1 MRRPPR
7 QRRQGRR
14 RRGAASWFVRARRC
28 YGYRRRGMEMRLSVN
43 NHVADKNCNLKDG
56 IYVSRQLSATFT
68 FNGIQGPSTV
78 TESDPPLQHQVVTRV
93 EVHSWSACIVLY
105 CRRSA
110 EILLFCCYTRSGV
123 IMLQVDM
130 AKPGENYPTSR
141 LCSLLS
147 ADMTCIRN

>member
-1 MRRPPR
+1 MVYMYLVNFQPR
-7 QRRQGRR
+7 
-14 RRGAASWFVRARRC
+14 
-28 YGYRRRGMEMRLSVN
+28 
-43 NHVADKNCNLKDG
+43 
-56 IYVSRQLSATFT
+56 SRSMPI
-68 FNGIQGPSTV
+68 GIQGPSTV

-130 AKPGENYPTSR
+130 AKRGEN
-141 LCSLLS
+141 
-147 ADMTCIRN
+147 